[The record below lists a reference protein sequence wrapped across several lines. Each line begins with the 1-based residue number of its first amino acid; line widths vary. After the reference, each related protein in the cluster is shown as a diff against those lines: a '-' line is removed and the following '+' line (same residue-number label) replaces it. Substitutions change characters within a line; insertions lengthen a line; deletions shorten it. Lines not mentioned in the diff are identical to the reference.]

1 MPDLVLKIVNLSKRY
16 GTLLA
21 LNNLNLEVYNGE
33 IIGLVGPNGAGKTTT
48 LKLIARLIRPY
59 TGKIMI
65 KNKQGE
71 LQNIHENSKNLIE
84 MGFLIDIP
92 QFPNTTPYRLL
103 KYICNIRN
111 YPKDK
116 KKDRINYLL
125 NRFDLIDWKY
135 KKVKTFSK
143 GMIQK
148 LGFIVAIIHNPEIV
162 ILDEPQTGMDPNARV
177 KVREFIKSL
186 QKEGKTIVLSSHML
200 YEIGEICDKI
210 ALINHGV
217 IVGFDSIENLSQLLK
232 TKELICEIL
241 NPLTPEKVELLIK
254 KMNLYLVPYLEPGLD
269 KTSYSE
275 KIIYNPQ
282 KSQFRIQ
289 YNGLKEIK
297 AKILDI
303 LVNEFKSDFTI
314 NSYSEL
320 RTSQLEQLYFQ
331 MISEN
336 ETPTKTKYKRE

>member
-1 MPDLVLKIVNLSKRY
+1 MSDIIIKIENLSKRY
-16 GTLLA
+16 GKLLV
-21 LNNLNLEVYNGE
+21 LDNLNLEVYNGE
-33 IIGLVGPNGAGKTTT
+33 IIGLLGPNGAGKTTT
-48 LKLIARLIRPY
+48 LKLIAGLARPY

-71 LQNIHENSKNLIE
+71 LQNAFENSKNLIE

-92 QFPNTTPYRLL
+92 QFLNTTPYRLL
-103 KYICNIRN
+103 KYINNIRN

-116 KKDRINYLL
+116 IKDRINYLL
-125 NRFDLIDWKY
+125 NQFDLIDWKY

-148 LGFIVAIIHNPEIV
+148 LGFIAAIIHDPEII

-177 KVREFIKSL
+177 KVRESIKSL
-186 QKEGKTIVLSSHML
+186 QEEGKTIFLSSHML

-210 ALINHGV
+210 ALINHGL
-217 IVGFDSIENLSQLLK
+217 IVGFDSIENLSQLVK
-232 TKELICEIL
+232 TKELICEII
-241 NPLTPEKVELLIK
+241 NPITPEKVEPLIK
-254 KMNLYLVPYLEPGLD
+254 KMNSYLKPYLETDLE
-269 KTSYSE
+269 KMSYNE
-275 KIIYNPQ
+275 KIIYDPQ
-282 KSQFRIQ
+282 KSQFRIY

-297 AKILDI
+297 GEILNI
-303 LVNEFKSDFTI
+303 LVNEFKLDFTI

-336 ETPTKTKYKRE
+336 ETPTKTKY